1 MITYRQATAQDME
14 LLLDLRMTF
23 LREINGPSLDAGKE
37 SLLFEN
43 RRYFQEGFASGSFV
57 VHIALDGAQI
67 AATSG
72 LSLYEITPS
81 LSCPNG
87 KVGYISSIYTLPQ
100 YRGQGIARALMEQ
113 LIAEA
118 KARKCTKIVLNA
130 TDMGRPLYE
139 AMGFTDTKNDMAYYV
154 KE

>member
-1 MITYRQATAQDME
+1 MTTYRKATAQDME
-14 LLLDLRMTF
+14 LLLDVRITF
-23 LREINGPSLDAGKE
+23 LREINGPELDAGRE
-37 SLLFEN
+37 RLLSEN
-43 RRYFQEGFASGSFV
+43 RRYFQEKFADNTFV
-57 VHIALDGAQI
+57 VFMAFDEDQI
-67 AATSG
+67 AATGG

-81 LSCPNG
+81 LHCPNG
-87 KVGYISSIYTLPQ
+87 KVGYISNIYTLPQ

-113 LIAEA
+113 LLAEA

-139 AMGFTDTKNDMAYYV
+139 AMGFADTKNDMVYYV